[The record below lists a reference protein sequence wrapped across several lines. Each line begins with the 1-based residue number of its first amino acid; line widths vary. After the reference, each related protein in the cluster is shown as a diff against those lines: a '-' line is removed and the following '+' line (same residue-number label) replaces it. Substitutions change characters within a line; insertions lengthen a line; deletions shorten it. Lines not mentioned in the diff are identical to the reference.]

1 MEKMTRARVAFA
13 LLCGLAVCCS
23 VMYITA
29 DGESETALA
38 SKAAKSVYG
47 IGGPSSVDSTDVQ
60 KAGTVF
66 TNTPDGRM
74 RLTDYLNNVEKEIA
88 AEEAARKR
96 DVAAVRAQMARNFA
110 FNMAARKKLKKFL
123 LAKMAANAKKAKK
136 DLDVAMRRTQA
147 QFAAAAKL
155 ANMRNAVNIARS
167 KKIRKVVAANK
178 AEAAK
183 NLATQVAAQQRAMAA
198 LKSKVNARIDQTNKH
213 VAANAAQI
221 KENAKA
227 ARKALEKAV
236 NIFDK
241 KTANAREE
249 AQKGRSKLGAQLA
262 AQDKAVRQWANNKLK
277 IVVASTA
284 AHFRRVRAKMAA
296 DRAHADAL
304 LKSTTSRMT
313 ASLNAEKAL
322 RDSQFAKTVKDIA
335 SAKAEAKAR
344 VAAAPAGFKVGIRR
358 LRATVDRQVAKT
370 NARITDLSGV
380 VEKNKLA
387 QAKVNNNVAAEMKRM
402 ISLGNKR
409 YQEHLKHDKELES
422 LINKNK
428 ATTDAR
434 LDRMA
439 AHFAQELDKVR
450 GTMKKNRA
458 HATHMLKKETGKLYA
473 AIAKGEKLQ
482 AKTNAALSAQTR
494 QARLDI
500 QDALRAAKK
509 DFGKR
514 LGALHTTVV
523 KNNKKFEKKMDKLTG
538 IVRANA
544 VKSAKGRAML
554 ASVMKSNKEEL
565 KAIARGESR
574 MAAAESKLKDLNA
587 KTKASM
593 NTRITAQI
601 SKYAKQAAS
610 QIEGLRLS
618 SKEARSEMRK
628 EMLYAVRSAAA
639 LAKSNLVA
647 ATKDAKAKFAAAS
660 NKEAAAAAKN
670 AAARAALA
678 GKIAADKKFAARALK
693 DAVGGLTRSLLALK
707 TETSKKIKK
716 TNSKVGAYAD
726 RLAAQA
732 KAVDAAMKANVA
744 SLSSKI
750 AAARASV
757 KAATGAANAA
767 SAARFG
773 AVLKEVGAAM
783 TAAKKASQDKF
794 SKLYARMAAAR
805 KTADTNLKAA
815 VVTIN
820 DKIAKQAALAD
831 SRFSKTVKDIS
842 AARKEAASEVA
853 QARKSFSTSL
863 AAVTAAVKDQETRLS
878 GEIQVVSGEVLSHKA
893 SQIRVNRHTQ
903 AELKRITK
911 LANARHS
918 ESVRARG
925 KLRAILNENKRAAH
939 EEVVALDG
947 LFKGKLAKI
956 RAQAA
961 ANSLAAARDLSS
973 ASEAMYEKLARNQL
987 EMTAANNA
995 NSAAIAS
1002 YSAKSTAAIATTK
1015 ANMNGA
1021 LNSLAN
1027 TIAANQAHVEK
1038 GLEVLTGVI
1047 RNYKTAGAKD
1057 RALIKAQTKAM
1068 GQDMNKRIVRA
1079 IQIGEA
1085 KARRVANRARVN
1097 LAATKKALLIEIS
1110 ERVEATADKLFKTIQ
1125 GNHKV
1130 IADNYLSFKAYAV
1143 TAEKKITE
1151 YVIKGKGKNL
1161 SSLGDLLVNVA
1172 ALSSVKAK
1180 KAEGIGAGSS
1190 TLPAVFTNK
1199 KIKVANVVSKI
1210 NGLVNEYAQVC
1221 NGVRMRWPMGL
1232 GKYLLLKAESS
1243 MLSKGVLQLDKVSN
1257 HAGNWVFINGRAV
1270 GLSNKLNDFE
1280 SIAVRM
1286 GHYETTLAKL
1296 TAKLSG
1302 KGKKVKAFRVKP
1314 PAWPGN

>member
-1 MEKMTRARVAFA
+1 M
-13 LLCGLAVCCS
+13 G
-23 VMYITA
+23 
-29 DGESETALA
+29 
-38 SKAAKSVYG
+38 
-47 IGGPSSVDSTDVQ
+47 
-60 KAGTVF
+60 
-66 TNTPDGRM
+66 
-74 RLTDYLNNVEKEIA
+74 
-88 AEEAARKR
+88 
-96 DVAAVRAQMARNFA
+96 
-110 FNMAARKKLKKFL
+110 
-123 LAKMAANAKKAKK
+123 
-136 DLDVAMRRTQA
+136 
-147 QFAAAAKL
+147 
-155 ANMRNAVNIARS
+155 
-167 KKIRKVVAANK
+167 
-178 AEAAK
+178 
-183 NLATQVAAQQRAMAA
+183 
-198 LKSKVNARIDQTNKH
+198 
-213 VAANAAQI
+213 
-221 KENAKA
+221 
-227 ARKALEKAV
+227 
-236 NIFDK
+236 
-241 KTANAREE
+241 
-249 AQKGRSKLGAQLA
+249 
-262 AQDKAVRQWANNKLK
+262 
-277 IVVASTA
+277 
-284 AHFRRVRAKMAA
+284 
-296 DRAHADAL
+296 
-304 LKSTTSRMT
+304 
-313 ASLNAEKAL
+313 
-322 RDSQFAKTVKDIA
+322 
-335 SAKAEAKAR
+335 
-344 VAAAPAGFKVGIRR
+344 
-358 LRATVDRQVAKT
+358 
-370 NARITDLSGV
+370 
-380 VEKNKLA
+380 
-387 QAKVNNNVAAEMKRM
+387 
-402 ISLGNKR
+402 
-409 YQEHLKHDKELES
+409 
-422 LINKNK
+422 
-428 ATTDAR
+428 
-434 LDRMA
+434 
-439 AHFAQELDKVR
+439 
-450 GTMKKNRA
+450 
-458 HATHMLKKETGKLYA
+458 ATHMLKKETGKLYA

-565 KAIARGESR
+565 KASVAKAIARGESR

-670 AAARAALA
+670 AAARTALA
-678 GKIAADKKFAARALK
+678 GKIAADKKFAARSLK

-757 KAATGAANAA
+757 KAAT
-767 SAARFG
+767 AARFG

-925 KLRAILNENKRAAH
+925 RLRAILNENKRAAH

-947 LFKGKLAKI
+947 LFKGKIAKI

-961 ANSLAAARDLSS
+961 ANSLAAARDLSA
-973 ASEAMYEKLARNQL
+973 ASKGMYEKLARNQL

-995 NSAAIAS
+995 NAAAIAS
-1002 YSAKSTAAIATTK
+1002 YSSKAAAATATAK

-1021 LNSLAN
+1021 LNNLAN
-1027 TIAANQAHVEK
+1027 TVASNQKHVEK
-1038 GLEVLTGVI
+1038 GLEVLTGVV
-1047 RNYKTAGAKD
+1047 RSYKAAGKAD
-1057 RALIKAQTKAM
+1057 RALIRAQTKAI
-1068 GQDMNKRIVRA
+1068 GQDLNKRIVRA

-1125 GNHKV
+1125 GNHKT

-1143 TAEKKITE
+1143 TASSKITQ

-1172 ALSSVKAK
+1172 AMSSVTAK
-1180 KAEGIGAGSS
+1180 KAEGIGA
-1190 TLPAVFTNK
+1190 
-1199 KIKVANVVSKI
+1199 
-1210 NGLVNEYAQVC
+1210 
-1221 NGVRMRWPMGL
+1221 RMRWPMGL
-1232 GKYLLLKAESS
+1232 GKSLLLKLQQS
-1243 MLSKGVLQLDKVSN
+1243 MLSKGVLQVDK
-1257 HAGNWVFINGRAV
+1257 
-1270 GLSNKLNDFE
+1270 
-1280 SIAVRM
+1280 
-1286 GHYETTLAKL
+1286 
-1296 TAKLSG
+1296 
-1302 KGKKVKAFRVKP
+1302 
-1314 PAWPGN
+1314 

>member
-1 MEKMTRARVAFA
+1 M
-13 LLCGLAVCCS
+13 G
-23 VMYITA
+23 
-29 DGESETALA
+29 
-38 SKAAKSVYG
+38 
-47 IGGPSSVDSTDVQ
+47 
-60 KAGTVF
+60 
-66 TNTPDGRM
+66 
-74 RLTDYLNNVEKEIA
+74 
-88 AEEAARKR
+88 
-96 DVAAVRAQMARNFA
+96 
-110 FNMAARKKLKKFL
+110 
-123 LAKMAANAKKAKK
+123 
-136 DLDVAMRRTQA
+136 
-147 QFAAAAKL
+147 
-155 ANMRNAVNIARS
+155 
-167 KKIRKVVAANK
+167 
-178 AEAAK
+178 
-183 NLATQVAAQQRAMAA
+183 
-198 LKSKVNARIDQTNKH
+198 
-213 VAANAAQI
+213 
-221 KENAKA
+221 
-227 ARKALEKAV
+227 
-236 NIFDK
+236 
-241 KTANAREE
+241 
-249 AQKGRSKLGAQLA
+249 
-262 AQDKAVRQWANNKLK
+262 
-277 IVVASTA
+277 
-284 AHFRRVRAKMAA
+284 
-296 DRAHADAL
+296 
-304 LKSTTSRMT
+304 
-313 ASLNAEKAL
+313 
-322 RDSQFAKTVKDIA
+322 
-335 SAKAEAKAR
+335 
-344 VAAAPAGFKVGIRR
+344 
-358 LRATVDRQVAKT
+358 
-370 NARITDLSGV
+370 
-380 VEKNKLA
+380 
-387 QAKVNNNVAAEMKRM
+387 
-402 ISLGNKR
+402 
-409 YQEHLKHDKELES
+409 
-422 LINKNK
+422 
-428 ATTDAR
+428 
-434 LDRMA
+434 
-439 AHFAQELDKVR
+439 
-450 GTMKKNRA
+450 
-458 HATHMLKKETGKLYA
+458 
-473 AIAKGEKLQ
+473 
-482 AKTNAALSAQTR
+482 
-494 QARLDI
+494 
-500 QDALRAAKK
+500 

-565 KAIARGESR
+565 KASVAKAIARGESR

-744 SLSSKI
+744 SPSSKI

-757 KAATGAANAA
+757 KSATGAANAA

-911 LANARHS
+911 LANARHG

-947 LFKGKLAKI
+947 LFKGKIAKI

-961 ANSLAAARDLSS
+961 ANSLAAARDLSA
-973 ASEAMYEKLARNQL
+973 ASKGMYEKLARNQL

-995 NSAAIAS
+995 NAAAIAS
-1002 YSAKSTAAIATTK
+1002 YSSKAAAATATAK

-1021 LNSLAN
+1021 LNNLAN
-1027 TIAANQAHVEK
+1027 TVASNQKHVEK
-1038 GLEVLTGVI
+1038 GLEVLTGVVRI
-1047 RNYKTAGAKD
+1047 YKAAGKAD
-1057 RALIKAQTKAM
+1057 RALIRAQTKAI
-1068 GQDMNKRIVRA
+1068 GQDLNKRIVRA

-1110 ERVEATADKLFKTIQ
+1110 ERVE
-1125 GNHKV
+1125 V

-1243 MLSKGVLQLDKVSN
+1243 MLSKGVLQVDKVSN

-1280 SIAVRM
+1280 SLAVRM
-1286 GHYETTLAKL
+1286 GHYEATLAKL

-1302 KGKKVKAFRVKP
+1302 KVGKTIMKKPFRAAP
-1314 PAWPGN
+1314 PEWPGN

>member
-1 MEKMTRARVAFA
+1 M
-13 LLCGLAVCCS
+13 G
-23 VMYITA
+23 
-29 DGESETALA
+29 
-38 SKAAKSVYG
+38 
-47 IGGPSSVDSTDVQ
+47 
-60 KAGTVF
+60 
-66 TNTPDGRM
+66 
-74 RLTDYLNNVEKEIA
+74 
-88 AEEAARKR
+88 
-96 DVAAVRAQMARNFA
+96 
-110 FNMAARKKLKKFL
+110 
-123 LAKMAANAKKAKK
+123 
-136 DLDVAMRRTQA
+136 
-147 QFAAAAKL
+147 
-155 ANMRNAVNIARS
+155 
-167 KKIRKVVAANK
+167 
-178 AEAAK
+178 
-183 NLATQVAAQQRAMAA
+183 
-198 LKSKVNARIDQTNKH
+198 
-213 VAANAAQI
+213 
-221 KENAKA
+221 
-227 ARKALEKAV
+227 
-236 NIFDK
+236 
-241 KTANAREE
+241 
-249 AQKGRSKLGAQLA
+249 
-262 AQDKAVRQWANNKLK
+262 
-277 IVVASTA
+277 
-284 AHFRRVRAKMAA
+284 AA

-344 VAAAPAGFKVGIRR
+344 VAAASAGFKVGIRR

-380 VEKNKLA
+380 VQKNKLN
-387 QAKVNNNVAAEMKRM
+387 QAKVNANVAAEMKRM

-409 YQEHLKHDKELES
+409 YKEHLKHDAELHA
-422 LINKNK
+422 LISKNK

-434 LDRMA
+434 LNRMA
-439 AHFAQELDKVR
+439 AHFASELDKVR
-450 GTMKKNRA
+450 GTMKKDRA

-565 KAIARGESR
+565 KASVAKAIARGESR

-618 SKEARSEMRK
+618 SK
-628 EMLYAVRSAAA
+628 
-639 LAKSNLVA
+639 
-647 ATKDAKAKFAAAS
+647 DAKAKFAAAS

-678 GKIAADKKFAARALK
+678 AKIADDKKFAGRALK

-707 TETSKKIKK
+707 VETAKKIKK
-716 TNSKVGAYAD
+716 TNNKVDAYAA

-878 GEIQVVSGEVLSHKA
+878 GEIQVVSGELLSHKA

-918 ESVRARG
+918 ESVRAR
-925 KLRAILNENKRAAH
+925 
-939 EEVVALDG
+939 
-947 LFKGKLAKI
+947 
-956 RAQAA
+956 
-961 ANSLAAARDLSS
+961 
-973 ASEAMYEKLARNQL
+973 
-987 EMTAANNA
+987 
-995 NSAAIAS
+995 
-1002 YSAKSTAAIATTK
+1002 
-1015 ANMNGA
+1015 
-1021 LNSLAN
+1021 
-1027 TIAANQAHVEK
+1027 
-1038 GLEVLTGVI
+1038 
-1047 RNYKTAGAKD
+1047 
-1057 RALIKAQTKAM
+1057 
-1068 GQDMNKRIVRA
+1068 
-1079 IQIGEA
+1079 
-1085 KARRVANRARVN
+1085 
-1097 LAATKKALLIEIS
+1097 
-1110 ERVEATADKLFKTIQ
+1110 
-1125 GNHKV
+1125 
-1130 IADNYLSFKAYAV
+1130 
-1143 TAEKKITE
+1143 
-1151 YVIKGKGKNL
+1151 
-1161 SSLGDLLVNVA
+1161 
-1172 ALSSVKAK
+1172 
-1180 KAEGIGAGSS
+1180 
-1190 TLPAVFTNK
+1190 
-1199 KIKVANVVSKI
+1199 
-1210 NGLVNEYAQVC
+1210 
-1221 NGVRMRWPMGL
+1221 
-1232 GKYLLLKAESS
+1232 
-1243 MLSKGVLQLDKVSN
+1243 
-1257 HAGNWVFINGRAV
+1257 
-1270 GLSNKLNDFE
+1270 
-1280 SIAVRM
+1280 
-1286 GHYETTLAKL
+1286 
-1296 TAKLSG
+1296 
-1302 KGKKVKAFRVKP
+1302 
-1314 PAWPGN
+1314 

>member
-1 MEKMTRARVAFA
+1 M
-13 LLCGLAVCCS
+13 G
-23 VMYITA
+23 
-29 DGESETALA
+29 
-38 SKAAKSVYG
+38 
-47 IGGPSSVDSTDVQ
+47 
-60 KAGTVF
+60 
-66 TNTPDGRM
+66 
-74 RLTDYLNNVEKEIA
+74 
-88 AEEAARKR
+88 
-96 DVAAVRAQMARNFA
+96 
-110 FNMAARKKLKKFL
+110 
-123 LAKMAANAKKAKK
+123 
-136 DLDVAMRRTQA
+136 
-147 QFAAAAKL
+147 
-155 ANMRNAVNIARS
+155 
-167 KKIRKVVAANK
+167 
-178 AEAAK
+178 
-183 NLATQVAAQQRAMAA
+183 
-198 LKSKVNARIDQTNKH
+198 
-213 VAANAAQI
+213 
-221 KENAKA
+221 
-227 ARKALEKAV
+227 
-236 NIFDK
+236 
-241 KTANAREE
+241 E

-344 VAAAPAGFKVGIRR
+344 VAAASAGFKVGIRR

-409 YQEHLKHDKELES
+409 YQEHLKHDKELQR

-439 AHFAQELDKVR
+439 AFYAAQLDKVR

-458 HATHMLKKETGKLYA
+458 HATHMMGKETGKLYA

-565 KAIARGESR
+565 KASVAKAIARGESR

-660 NKEAAAAAKN
+660 NKEAAAAKN

-947 LFKGKLAKI
+947 LFKGKIAKI

-961 ANSLAAARDLSS
+961 ANSLAAARDLSA
-973 ASEAMYEKLARNQL
+973 ASKGMYEKLARNQL

-995 NSAAIAS
+995 NTAAIAS

-1038 GLEVLTGVI
+1038 GLEVLTGVV
-1047 RNYKTAGAKD
+1047 RSYKAAGKAD
-1057 RALIKAQTKAM
+1057 RALIRAQTKAI
-1068 GQDMNKRIVRA
+1068 GQDLNKRIVRA

-1125 GNHKV
+1125 GNHKT

-1143 TAEKKITE
+1143 TASSKITQ

-1172 ALSSVKAK
+1172 AMSSVTAK
-1180 KAEGIGAGSS
+1180 KAEGIGAGSN
-1190 TLPAVFTNK
+1190 TLPAVFTVKNV
-1199 KIKVANVVSKI
+1199 KVSNSVSEI
-1210 NGLVNEYAQVC
+1210 NGLVNEYSSVC

-1232 GKYLLLKAESS
+1232 GKYLLLKLQQS
-1243 MLSKGVLQLDKVSN
+1243 MLSKGVLQVDKVSN

-1280 SIAVRM
+1280 SLAVRM
-1286 GHYETTLAKL
+1286 GHYEATLAKL
-1296 TAKLSG
+1296 TASLSG
-1302 KGKKVKAFRVKP
+1302 KGMKIKKPFRVNP
-1314 PAWPGN
+1314 PEWPGN

>member
-1 MEKMTRARVAFA
+1 M
-13 LLCGLAVCCS
+13 G
-23 VMYITA
+23 
-29 DGESETALA
+29 
-38 SKAAKSVYG
+38 
-47 IGGPSSVDSTDVQ
+47 
-60 KAGTVF
+60 
-66 TNTPDGRM
+66 
-74 RLTDYLNNVEKEIA
+74 
-88 AEEAARKR
+88 
-96 DVAAVRAQMARNFA
+96 
-110 FNMAARKKLKKFL
+110 
-123 LAKMAANAKKAKK
+123 
-136 DLDVAMRRTQA
+136 
-147 QFAAAAKL
+147 
-155 ANMRNAVNIARS
+155 
-167 KKIRKVVAANK
+167 
-178 AEAAK
+178 
-183 NLATQVAAQQRAMAA
+183 
-198 LKSKVNARIDQTNKH
+198 
-213 VAANAAQI
+213 
-221 KENAKA
+221 
-227 ARKALEKAV
+227 
-236 NIFDK
+236 
-241 KTANAREE
+241 E

-344 VAAAPAGFKVGIRR
+344 VAAASAGFKVGIRR

-409 YQEHLKHDKELES
+409 YQEHLKHDKELQR

-439 AHFAQELDKVR
+439 AFYAAQLDKVR

-458 HATHMLKKETGKLYA
+458 HATHMMGKETGKLYA

-565 KAIARGESR
+565 KASVAKAIARGESR

-670 AAARAALA
+670 AAARAAPA

-707 TETSKKIKK
+707 TETSKK
-716 TNSKVGAYAD
+716 TNNKVGAYAD

-878 GEIQVVSGEVLSHKA
+878 GEIQVVSGEVLSRKA

-911 LANARHS
+911 
-918 ESVRARG
+918 
-925 KLRAILNENKRAAH
+925 
-939 EEVVALDG
+939 
-947 LFKGKLAKI
+947 
-956 RAQAA
+956 
-961 ANSLAAARDLSS
+961 
-973 ASEAMYEKLARNQL
+973 
-987 EMTAANNA
+987 
-995 NSAAIAS
+995 
-1002 YSAKSTAAIATTK
+1002 
-1015 ANMNGA
+1015 
-1021 LNSLAN
+1021 
-1027 TIAANQAHVEK
+1027 
-1038 GLEVLTGVI
+1038 
-1047 RNYKTAGAKD
+1047 
-1057 RALIKAQTKAM
+1057 
-1068 GQDMNKRIVRA
+1068 
-1079 IQIGEA
+1079 
-1085 KARRVANRARVN
+1085 
-1097 LAATKKALLIEIS
+1097 
-1110 ERVEATADKLFKTIQ
+1110 
-1125 GNHKV
+1125 
-1130 IADNYLSFKAYAV
+1130 
-1143 TAEKKITE
+1143 
-1151 YVIKGKGKNL
+1151 
-1161 SSLGDLLVNVA
+1161 
-1172 ALSSVKAK
+1172 
-1180 KAEGIGAGSS
+1180 
-1190 TLPAVFTNK
+1190 
-1199 KIKVANVVSKI
+1199 
-1210 NGLVNEYAQVC
+1210 
-1221 NGVRMRWPMGL
+1221 
-1232 GKYLLLKAESS
+1232 
-1243 MLSKGVLQLDKVSN
+1243 
-1257 HAGNWVFINGRAV
+1257 
-1270 GLSNKLNDFE
+1270 
-1280 SIAVRM
+1280 
-1286 GHYETTLAKL
+1286 
-1296 TAKLSG
+1296 
-1302 KGKKVKAFRVKP
+1302 
-1314 PAWPGN
+1314 

>member
-1 MEKMTRARVAFA
+1 MGDSPSKEMAEKMTRARVAFA

-74 RLTDYLNNVEKEIA
+74 RLTWYLINVEKEIA

-136 DLDVAMRRTQA
+136 DLDIAMRRTQA
-147 QFAAAAKL
+147 QFAAVAAL
-155 ANMRNAVNIARS
+155 ANKRNAANIARS

-178 AEAAK
+178 VEAAR
-183 NLATQVAAQQRAMAA
+183 NLHTQVIAQQRAMAA

-344 VAAAPAGFKVGIRR
+344 VAAASAGFKVGIRR

-565 KAIARGESR
+565 KASVAKAIARGESR
-574 MAAAESKLKDLNA
+574 MAAAESKLKDL
-587 KTKASM
+587 
-593 NTRITAQI
+593 
-601 SKYAKQAAS
+601 
-610 QIEGLRLS
+610 
-618 SKEARSEMRK
+618 
-628 EMLYAVRSAAA
+628 
-639 LAKSNLVA
+639 
-647 ATKDAKAKFAAAS
+647 KAKFAAAS

-744 SLSSKI
+744 S
-750 AAARASV
+750 ARASV

-783 TAAKKASQDKF
+783 TAA
-794 SKLYARMAAAR
+794 

-925 KLRAILNENKRAAH
+925 KLRAIPNENKRAAH

-947 LFKGKLAKI
+947 LFKGKIAKI

-961 ANSLAAARDLSS
+961 ANSLAAARDLSA
-973 ASEAMYEKLARNQL
+973 ASKGMYEKLARNQL

-995 NSAAIAS
+995 NAAAIAS
-1002 YSAKSTAAIATTK
+1002 YSSKAAAATATAK

-1021 LNSLAN
+1021 LNNLAN
-1027 TIAANQAHVEK
+1027 TVASNQKHVEK
-1038 GLEVLTGVI
+1038 GLEVLTGVV
-1047 RNYKTAGAKD
+1047 RSYKAAGKAD
-1057 RALIKAQTKAM
+1057 RALIRAQTKAI
-1068 GQDMNKRIVRA
+1068 GQDLNKRIVRA

-1097 LAATKKALLIEIS
+1097 LAN
-1110 ERVEATADKLFKTIQ
+1110 Q
-1125 GNHKV
+1125 
-1130 IADNYLSFKAYAV
+1130 
-1143 TAEKKITE
+1143 
-1151 YVIKGKGKNL
+1151 
-1161 SSLGDLLVNVA
+1161 
-1172 ALSSVKAK
+1172 
-1180 KAEGIGAGSS
+1180 EGS
-1190 TLPAVFTNK
+1190 P
-1199 KIKVANVVSKI
+1199 
-1210 NGLVNEYAQVC
+1210 
-1221 NGVRMRWPMGL
+1221 
-1232 GKYLLLKAESS
+1232 
-1243 MLSKGVLQLDKVSN
+1243 
-1257 HAGNWVFINGRAV
+1257 H
-1270 GLSNKLNDFE
+1270 
-1280 SIAVRM
+1280 
-1286 GHYETTLAKL
+1286 
-1296 TAKLSG
+1296 
-1302 KGKKVKAFRVKP
+1302 
-1314 PAWPGN
+1314 

>member
-1 MEKMTRARVAFA
+1 M
-13 LLCGLAVCCS
+13 G
-23 VMYITA
+23 
-29 DGESETALA
+29 
-38 SKAAKSVYG
+38 
-47 IGGPSSVDSTDVQ
+47 
-60 KAGTVF
+60 
-66 TNTPDGRM
+66 
-74 RLTDYLNNVEKEIA
+74 
-88 AEEAARKR
+88 
-96 DVAAVRAQMARNFA
+96 
-110 FNMAARKKLKKFL
+110 
-123 LAKMAANAKKAKK
+123 
-136 DLDVAMRRTQA
+136 
-147 QFAAAAKL
+147 
-155 ANMRNAVNIARS
+155 
-167 KKIRKVVAANK
+167 
-178 AEAAK
+178 
-183 NLATQVAAQQRAMAA
+183 
-198 LKSKVNARIDQTNKH
+198 
-213 VAANAAQI
+213 
-221 KENAKA
+221 
-227 ARKALEKAV
+227 
-236 NIFDK
+236 
-241 KTANAREE
+241 
-249 AQKGRSKLGAQLA
+249 
-262 AQDKAVRQWANNKLK
+262 
-277 IVVASTA
+277 
-284 AHFRRVRAKMAA
+284 
-296 DRAHADAL
+296 
-304 LKSTTSRMT
+304 
-313 ASLNAEKAL
+313 
-322 RDSQFAKTVKDIA
+322 
-335 SAKAEAKAR
+335 
-344 VAAAPAGFKVGIRR
+344 
-358 LRATVDRQVAKT
+358 
-370 NARITDLSGV
+370 
-380 VEKNKLA
+380 
-387 QAKVNNNVAAEMKRM
+387 
-402 ISLGNKR
+402 
-409 YQEHLKHDKELES
+409 
-422 LINKNK
+422 
-428 ATTDAR
+428 
-434 LDRMA
+434 
-439 AHFAQELDKVR
+439 
-450 GTMKKNRA
+450 
-458 HATHMLKKETGKLYA
+458 
-473 AIAKGEKLQ
+473 
-482 AKTNAALSAQTR
+482 
-494 QARLDI
+494 
-500 QDALRAAKK
+500 

-565 KAIARGESR
+565 KASVAKAIARGESR

-820 DKIAKQAALAD
+820 DKIAK
-831 SRFSKTVKDIS
+831 
-842 AARKEAASEVA
+842 EAASEVA

-947 LFKGKLAKI
+947 LFKGKIAKI

-961 ANSLAAARDLSS
+961 ANSLAAARDLSA
-973 ASEAMYEKLARNQL
+973 ASKGMYEKLARNQR

-995 NSAAIAS
+995 NAAAIAS
-1002 YSAKSTAAIATTK
+1002 YSSKAAAATATAK

-1021 LNSLAN
+1021 LNNLAN
-1027 TIAANQAHVEK
+1027 TVASNQKHVEK
-1038 GLEVLTGVI
+1038 GLEVLTGVV
-1047 RNYKTAGAKD
+1047 RSYKAAGKAD
-1057 RALIKAQTKAM
+1057 RALIRAQTKAI
-1068 GQDMNKRIVRA
+1068 GQDLNKRIVRA

-1125 GNHKV
+1125 GNHKT

-1143 TAEKKITE
+1143 TASSKITQ

-1161 SSLGDLLVNVA
+1161 SS
-1172 ALSSVKAK
+1172 
-1180 KAEGIGAGSS
+1180 
-1190 TLPAVFTNK
+1190 P
-1199 KIKVANVVSKI
+1199 
-1210 NGLVNEYAQVC
+1210 
-1221 NGVRMRWPMGL
+1221 
-1232 GKYLLLKAESS
+1232 
-1243 MLSKGVLQLDKVSN
+1243 
-1257 HAGNWVFINGRAV
+1257 
-1270 GLSNKLNDFE
+1270 
-1280 SIAVRM
+1280 
-1286 GHYETTLAKL
+1286 
-1296 TAKLSG
+1296 
-1302 KGKKVKAFRVKP
+1302 
-1314 PAWPGN
+1314 